1 MAMMMTGRVL
11 LVCAL
16 CVLWCGADGI
26 YAEGDLEDPP
36 AAPSP
41 GLAPSSPGDV
51 GSLDNTGSLA
61 GHGVGVGRIEPLEN
75 AVSVV
80 DVSEELLNSNNDDE
94 ESCGADEESGCGSED
109 GDLGQESRDEV
120 AEDEVRIIPQTDQSE
135 ITPKG
140 PQIPAREDNAAQ
152 LQQAQPPQGMHLT
165 SAAHVGAQDASELR
179 TPLSKNLSQQ
189 ETGAVSSQFA
199 IHTPTDNEEG
209 KIPSPPPKSGSD
221 TSNSPEQLFAAKT
234 QPGNQ
239 REGAD
244 DSPTDSKEDKNP
256 PVTTRKTDAENT
268 HSSVSSSATDTTPK
282 PDAVTEDNPPATDS
296 SRKSSEDAEQLTA
309 IPNPND
315 ASDSTENVASQS
327 AGSAT
332 KTNGTAKP
340 AESDSDSSTAVSHTT
355 SPLLLLLL
363 VFVCAAAAVVA
374 A

>member
-1 MAMMMTGRVL
+1 MAVMADRVL

-16 CVLWCGADGI
+16 YVLWCGADGI
-26 YAEGDLEDPP
+26 YAEGDLEGPP
-36 AAPSP
+36 AALSP

-61 GHGVGVGRIEPLEN
+61 EHGVGVGRIEPLEN
-75 AVSVV
+75 AVSGG

-94 ESCGADEESGCGSED
+94 ESGCGSED
-109 GDLGQESRDEV
+109 GHRRQENRDEV
-120 AEDEVRIIPQTDQSE
+120 AEDEVLIIPQTDQSE

-152 LQQAQPPQGMHLT
+152 LQQTQPPQGMHLT
-165 SAAHVGAQDASELR
+165 STAHEGPQDASELR
-179 TPLSKNLSQQ
+179 TPLSQNLSQQ
-189 ETGAVSSQFA
+189 KTGTVSSKFA

-221 TSNSPEQLFAAKT
+221 TSNSPEQLFVAK
-234 QPGNQ
+234 PERGNQ

-256 PVTTRKTDAENT
+256 PATTRKTDAKNT

-296 SRKSSEDAEQLTA
+296 SQKSSGDAEQLTA
-309 IPNPND
+309 IPNPNE
-315 ASDSTENVASQS
+315 ASDSTEDAASQS
-327 AGSAT
+327 AGTAT
-332 KTNGTAKP
+332 KTNDTAKP
-340 AESDSDSSTAVSHTT
+340 AESESDSSTAVSHTT
-355 SPLLLLLL
+355 SPLSLLLL
-363 VFVCAAAAVVA
+363 VACAAAAAVVA